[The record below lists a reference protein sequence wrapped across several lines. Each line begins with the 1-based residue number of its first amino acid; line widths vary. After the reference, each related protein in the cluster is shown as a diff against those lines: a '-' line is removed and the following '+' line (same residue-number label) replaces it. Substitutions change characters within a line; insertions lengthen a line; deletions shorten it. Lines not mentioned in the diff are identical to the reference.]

1 MVEHIVLNDDLNYLA
16 MIAKTLPNHGLWTI
30 DHGLLN
36 KFLLLKKI
44 SEPLPETKLP
54 YICN

>member
-1 MVEHIVLNDDLNYLA
+1 MLIPTIRYEPLA
-16 MIAKTLPNHGLWTI
+16 ISP
-30 DHGLLN
+30 N
-36 KFLLLKKI
+36 KFRLLKKI